1 MCRRHARISRYS
13 AATCSPHRRRSRP
26 RMHERYRGTRHP
38 SFDRPARLVAETSA
52 MTEFWESRDE
62 AEPRRAELPHNR
74 VVTSDDQHELS
85 RKLDLINRRIEK
97 LYRLVVVG
105 RSDLGVA

>member
-1 MCRRHARISRYS
+1 
-13 AATCSPHRRRSRP
+13 
-26 RMHERYRGTRHP
+26 
-38 SFDRPARLVAETSA
+38 

-105 RSDLGVA
+105 GAIWALHAMETVLREQWNFSDALNWIIPLVVIALIVTWLERDFRRN